1 MYEKLN
7 ITENHLQVLSL
18 FTKGFDKEYYI
29 REVQKILKISPRT
42 AQLIL
47 NDLENK
53 IVLESSTKGKIK
65 VYKIKKSDI
74 AEDYLIFVEQYK
86 KIIFLENHDLI
97 REILAKITPFINGI
111 GFVFGS
117 YAKAL
122 EKEESDLD
130 IFVVGSYDKKR
141 VKKIS
146 SMYGVEIS
154 IKSYPTSI
162 FEENIKNDILIKE
175 VLKDHIIFL
184 NAEELVKMVLRN
196 E

>member
-1 MYEKLN
+1 MYKKLN

-42 AQLIL
+42 AQIIL

-53 IVLESSTKGKIK
+53 TILESSVKGKIK
-65 VYKIKKSDI
+65 TYKIKKNYV
-74 AEDYLIFVEQYK
+74 AEEYMVLAEHYK
-86 KIIFLENHDLI
+86 KIVFLETHELI
-97 REILAKITPFINGI
+97 REVLAKITPLIKGL
-111 GFVFGS
+111 GLVFGS

-130 IFVVGSYDKKR
+130 IFVAGSYDKKS

-146 SMYGVEIS
+146 KTYGIEIS
-154 IKSYPTSI
+154 IKSYPLNI
-162 FEENIKNDILIKE
+162 FEENIKNDILVKE
-175 VLKDHIIFL
+175 VLKDHITFL
-184 NAEELVKMVLRN
+184 NAEEFVKMVLKNR
-196 E
+196 